1 MNMRNWLSV
10 ISVVVALCLLFPG
23 ITKPVLTIEG
33 NIDKSK
39 LAQAGIEML
48 AEEGDG
54 RTRSMLMM
62 FSNMLG
68 LDKLEGEISAY
79 NKTQSIL
86 GTVKELAN
94 NNNLLVA
101 ALVGLFSI
109 VIPSLK
115 LLLQLLY
122 CCLPLNGFKQK
133 LGLVICALSK
143 WSMVDVFVIALIVT
157 YLAGN
162 AHGKSGELLVM
173 NAQFGEG
180 FWYFSAYCIFAI
192 IASNLIKTP
201 DKPQST

>member
-1 MNMRNWLSV
+1 MRNWLSV

-86 GTVKELAN
+86 GTVKELAS
-94 NNNLLVA
+94 NNNLFVA

-201 DKPQST
+201 DKPQSK

>member
-1 MNMRNWLSV
+1 MRNWLSV
-10 ISVVVALCLLFPG
+10 ISVVIALGLLFPG
-23 ITKPVLTIEG
+23 ITKPVLSIEG

-79 NKTQSIL
+79 SKTQSIL

-94 NNNLLVA
+94 NNNLFVA
-101 ALVGLFSI
+101 ALVALFSI

-115 LLLQLLY
+115 LLMQLLY
-122 CCLPLNGFKQK
+122 CCLPVGGVKHK
-133 LGLVICALSK
+133 LGLVTCALSK

-162 AHGKSGELLVM
+162 AHGQSGELLIM

-180 FWYFSAYCIFAI
+180 FWYFCAYCIFAI
-192 IASNLIKTP
+192 LASNLIKTP
-201 DKPQST
+201 ITVSK

>member
-1 MNMRNWLSV
+1 MRNWLSV

-54 RTRSMLMM
+54 QTRSMLMM

-86 GTVKELAN
+86 GTVKELTN

-115 LLLQLLY
+115 LLLQLFY

>member
-1 MNMRNWLSV
+1 MCNWLSV

-86 GTVKELAN
+86 GTVQELAS
-94 NNNLLVA
+94 NNNLFVA

-122 CCLPLNGFKQK
+122 CCLPLNGLKQK

-143 WSMVDVFVIALIVT
+143 WSMVDVFVIA
-157 YLAGN
+157 AGN

-173 NAQFGEG
+173 NTQFGEG

>member
-1 MNMRNWLSV
+1 MRNWLSV
-10 ISVVVALCLLFPG
+10 ISVVIALCLLFPG

-86 GTVKELAN
+86 GTVKELAS
-94 NNNLLVA
+94 NNNLFVA

-122 CCLPLNGFKQK
+122 CCLPLNGVKQK

-201 DKPQST
+201 SKVSK

>member
-1 MNMRNWLSV
+1 MRNWLSV
-10 ISVVVALCLLFPG
+10 ISVVIALCLLFPG

-86 GTVKELAN
+86 GTVKELAS
-94 NNNLLVA
+94 NNNLFVA

-201 DKPQST
+201 AKPQST

>member
-1 MNMRNWLSV
+1 MRNWLSV

-86 GTVKELAN
+86 GTVKELAS
-94 NNNLLVA
+94 NNNLFVA

-122 CCLPLNGFKQK
+122 CCLPLNGLKQK

>member
-1 MNMRNWLSV
+1 MRNWLSV

-86 GTVKELAN
+86 GTVKELAS
-94 NNNLLVA
+94 NNNLFVA

-201 DKPQST
+201 AKPQST

>member
-1 MNMRNWLSV
+1 MRNWLSV

-86 GTVKELAN
+86 GTVQDLAS
-94 NNNLLVA
+94 NNNLFVA

-122 CCLPLNGFKQK
+122 CCLPLNGLKQK

-201 DKPQST
+201 EKPQST

>member
-1 MNMRNWLSV
+1 MRNWLSV

-86 GTVKELAN
+86 GTVQELAS
-94 NNNLLVA
+94 NNNLFVA

-122 CCLPLNGFKQK
+122 CCLPLNGLKQK

-201 DKPQST
+201 EKPQST

>member
-1 MNMRNWLSV
+1 MRNWLSV
-10 ISVVVALCLLFPG
+10 LSIIIAIGLLLPG
-23 ITKPVLTIEG
+23 ITKPILTIEG
-33 NIDKSK
+33 SIDKSK

-48 AEEGDG
+48 AEEGDD

-94 NNNLLVA
+94 NNNLFVA

>member
-1 MNMRNWLSV
+1 MRNWLS
-10 ISVVVALCLLFPG
+10 ILSIVVALGLLFPG
-23 ITKPVLTIEG
+23 VTKPVLSIEG
-33 NIDKSK
+33 NIDKSQ
-39 LAQAGIEML
+39 LAKAGIEML

-62 FSNMLG
+62 FSSMLG
-68 LDKLEGEISAY
+68 LDKLEGEINAY
-79 NKTQSIL
+79 SKTQSIR
-86 GTVKELAN
+86 GTVNELAN
-94 NNNLLVA
+94 NNNLFVA

-122 CCLPLNGFKQK
+122 CCLSASRFKNK
-133 LGLVICALSK
+133 LGVVICALSK

-162 AHGKSGELLVM
+162 AHGQSSDLLIM
-173 NAQFGEG
+173 HSTFGEG

-192 IASNLIKTP
+192 LASSLIKP
-201 DKPQST
+201 PKKEN

>member
-1 MNMRNWLSV
+1 MRNFLSV
-10 ISVVVALCLLFPG
+10 VSVVIALCLLFPG

-68 LDKLEGEISAY
+68 LDKLDGEISAY
-79 NKTQSIL
+79 SKTQSIY
-86 GTVKELAN
+86 GTITDLAN

-101 ALVGLFSI
+101 ALVGLFS
-109 VIPSLK
+109 VVVPSLK

-122 CCLPLNGFKQK
+122 CCLPVSRLKQVC
-133 LGLVICALSK
+133 GNIVCALSK

-162 AHGKSGELLVM
+162 AHAKSGELLVM

-180 FWYFSAYCIFAI
+180 FWYFSGYCIFTV
-192 IASNLIKTP
+192 IASYLIKPQTKLQNTP
-201 DKPQST
+201 

>member
-1 MNMRNWLSV
+1 MRNFLSV
-10 ISVVVALCLLFPG
+10 VSVVIALCLLFPG

-79 NKTQSIL
+79 SKTQSIY
-86 GTVKELAN
+86 GTITDLAN

-101 ALVGLFSI
+101 ALVGLFS
-109 VIPSLK
+109 VVVPSLK

-122 CCLPLNGFKQK
+122 CCLPVNRLKQVC
-133 LGLVICALSK
+133 GSIVCALSK

-162 AHGKSGELLVM
+162 AHAKSGELLVM

-180 FWYFSAYCIFAI
+180 FWYFSAYCIFTV
-192 IASNLIKTP
+192 IASYLIKTQTKLQNTP
-201 DKPQST
+201 

>member
-1 MNMRNWLSV
+1 MRNFLSV
-10 ISVVVALCLLFPG
+10 VSVVIALCLLFPG

-79 NKTQSIL
+79 SKTQSIY
-86 GTVKELAN
+86 GTITDLAN

-101 ALVGLFSI
+101 ALVGLFS
-109 VIPSLK
+109 VVVPSLK

-122 CCLPLNGFKQK
+122 CCLPVSRLKQVC
-133 LGLVICALSK
+133 GNIVCALSK

-162 AHGKSGELLVM
+162 AHAKSGELLVM

-180 FWYFSAYCIFAI
+180 FWYFSGYCIFTV
-192 IASNLIKTP
+192 IASYLIKPQTKLQNTP
-201 DKPQST
+201 

>member
-1 MNMRNWLSV
+1 MRNWLSV

-86 GTVKELAN
+86 GTVQELAS
-94 NNNLLVA
+94 NNNLFVA

-115 LLLQLLY
+115 LLFQLLY
-122 CCLPLNGFKQK
+122 CCLPLNGLKQK

-173 NAQFGEG
+173 NTQFGEG

>member
-1 MNMRNWLSV
+1 MRNWLSV

-86 GTVKELAN
+86 GTVKELAS
-94 NNNLLVA
+94 NNNLFVA

-157 YLAGN
+157 YLTGN

-201 DKPQST
+201 AKPQST

>member
-1 MNMRNWLSV
+1 MRNWLSV

-68 LDKLEGEISAY
+68 LDRLEGEISAY

-86 GTVKELAN
+86 GTVKELAR
-94 NNNLLVA
+94 NNNLFVA

-201 DKPQST
+201 AKPQST

>member
-1 MNMRNWLSV
+1 MRNWLSV

-86 GTVKELAN
+86 GTVQELAS
-94 NNNLLVA
+94 NNNLFVA

-201 DKPQST
+201 EKPQST

>member
-1 MNMRNWLSV
+1 MRNWLSV
-10 ISVVVALCLLFPG
+10 ISVVVALFLLFPG

-86 GTVKELAN
+86 GTVKELAS
-94 NNNLLVA
+94 NNNLFVA

-201 DKPQST
+201 AKPQST

>member
-1 MNMRNWLSV
+1 MRNWLSV

-86 GTVKELAN
+86 GTVQDLAS
-94 NNNLLVA
+94 NNNLFVA

-201 DKPQST
+201 AKPQST

>member
-1 MNMRNWLSV
+1 MRNWLSV

-86 GTVKELAN
+86 GTVKELAS
-94 NNNLLVA
+94 NNNLFVA

-162 AHGKSGELLVM
+162 APVSYTHLTLPTNREV
-173 NAQFGEG
+173 
-180 FWYFSAYCIFAI
+180 
-192 IASNLIKTP
+192 
-201 DKPQST
+201 

>member
-1 MNMRNWLSV
+1 MRNWLSV

-54 RTRSMLMM
+54 RTRSMLIM

-86 GTVKELAN
+86 GTVKELAS
-94 NNNLLVA
+94 NNNLFVA

-192 IASNLIKTP
+192 IVSNLIKTP

>member
-1 MNMRNWLSV
+1 MRNWLSV
-10 ISVVVALCLLFPG
+10 LSIIIAISLLLPG

-33 NIDKSK
+33 SIDKSK

-94 NNNLLVA
+94 NNNLFVA

>member
-1 MNMRNWLSV
+1 MRNWLSV

-86 GTVKELAN
+86 GTVQELAS
-94 NNNLLVA
+94 NNNLFVA

-122 CCLPLNGFKQK
+122 CCLPLNGLKQK

-173 NAQFGEG
+173 NTQFGEG

-201 DKPQST
+201 DKPQFT

>member
-1 MNMRNWLSV
+1 MRNWLSV
-10 ISVVVALCLLFPG
+10 ISIVVALCLLFPG

-86 GTVKELAN
+86 GTVKELAS
-94 NNNLLVA
+94 NNNLFVA

>member
-1 MNMRNWLSV
+1 MRNWLSV

-62 FSNMLG
+62 LSNMLG

-86 GTVKELAN
+86 GTVKELAS
-94 NNNLLVA
+94 NNNLFVA

-201 DKPQST
+201 EKPQST

>member
-1 MNMRNWLSV
+1 MRNWLSV

-86 GTVKELAN
+86 GTVKELAS
-94 NNNLLVA
+94 NNNLFVA

-122 CCLPLNGFKQK
+122 CCLPLNGLKQK

-192 IASNLIKTP
+192 IASDLIKTP

>member
-1 MNMRNWLSV
+1 MRNWLSV
-10 ISVVVALCLLFPG
+10 ISVVIALCLLFPG

-86 GTVKELAN
+86 GTVKELAS
-94 NNNLLVA
+94 NNNLFVA

-201 DKPQST
+201 SKVSK

>member
-1 MNMRNWLSV
+1 MRNFLSV
-10 ISVVVALCLLFPG
+10 VSVVIALCLLFPG

-68 LDKLEGEISAY
+68 LDKLDGEISAY
-79 NKTQSIL
+79 SKTQSIY
-86 GTVKELAN
+86 GTITDLAN

-101 ALVGLFSI
+101 ALVGLFS
-109 VIPSLK
+109 VVVPSLK

-122 CCLPLNGFKQK
+122 CCLPVNRFKQVC
-133 LGLVICALSK
+133 GNIVCALSK

-180 FWYFSAYCIFAI
+180 FWYFSGYCIFTV
-192 IASNLIKTP
+192 IASYLIKPQTKLQNTP
-201 DKPQST
+201 

>member
-1 MNMRNWLSV
+1 MRNWLSV
-10 ISVVVALCLLFPG
+10 ISVMVALCLLFPG

-86 GTVKELAN
+86 GTVKELAS
-94 NNNLLVA
+94 NNNLFVA

-173 NAQFGEG
+173 NTQFGEG

>member
-1 MNMRNWLSV
+1 MRNWLSV
-10 ISVVVALCLLFPG
+10 ISVVVALFLLFPG

-86 GTVKELAN
+86 GTVKELAR
-94 NNNLLVA
+94 NNNLFVA

-133 LGLVICALSK
+133 LGLVICALIK

-201 DKPQST
+201 AKPQST

>member
-1 MNMRNWLSV
+1 MRNWLSV
-10 ISVVVALCLLFPG
+10 LSIIIAISLLLPG

-33 NIDKSK
+33 SIDKSK

-48 AEEGDG
+48 AEEEDG

-94 NNNLLVA
+94 NNNLFVA

>member
-1 MNMRNWLSV
+1 MRNWLSV

-86 GTVKELAN
+86 GTVKELAS
-94 NNNLLVA
+94 NNNLFVG

-122 CCLPLNGFKQK
+122 CCLPLNGLKQK

>member
-1 MNMRNWLSV
+1 MRNWLSV

-86 GTVKELAN
+86 GTVKELAS
-94 NNNLLVA
+94 NNNLFVA

-122 CCLPLNGFKQK
+122 CCLPSNGFKQK

>member
-1 MNMRNWLSV
+1 MRNWLSV

-86 GTVKELAN
+86 GTVKELAS
-94 NNNLLVA
+94 NNNLFVA

-173 NAQFGEG
+173 NARFGEG

-201 DKPQST
+201 AKPQST

>member
-1 MNMRNWLSV
+1 MRNWLSV

-201 DKPQST
+201 DKPQFT